1 MDSRHWLRVIGMVGD
16 SRKRLDTEVEDSIY
30 FALDQ
35 NPPLVQTFLIRTTGD
50 PASIGNLLRDAVHR
64 IDPDQPV
71 DNLRT
76 LEQVRSDSLSSPR
89 LTTTLLSLFA
99 GLELVITATGIG
111 GVIGFF
117 VNQRRHE
124 IGIRMALGAERSTVL
139 WMVLREGMILIIVG
153 LSLGIAGALGL
164 GHLMSGLLF
173 GIQPTDPA
181 TFVLVAIVLIGI
193 AAGACFVPAHRA
205 ATIDPTIAL
214 RSD

>member
-1 MDSRHWLRVIGMVGD
+1 MAGD
-16 SRKRLDTEVEDSIY
+16 SRKKLDTEVEDSIY

-35 NPPLVQTFLIRTTGD
+35 NPPLVQMFLIRTSAD
-50 PASIGNLLRDAVHR
+50 PASIANMLRDAVHK
-64 IDPDQPV
+64 IDPDQPL

-99 GLELVITATGIG
+99 GLALVITATGIG

-124 IGIRMALGAERSTVL
+124 IGIRMALGAERSAVL

-153 LSLGIAGALGL
+153 LSLGVAGALGL
-164 GHLMSGLLF
+164 GHLMGGLLF

-181 TFVLVAIVLIGI
+181 TFVLVALVLVGI
-193 AAGACFVPAHRA
+193 AAGECFVPAHRA
-205 ATIDPTIAL
+205 ASIDPTVAL

>member
-1 MDSRHWLRVIGMVGD
+1 MAGD
-16 SRKRLDTEVEDSIY
+16 SRKKLDTEVEDSIY

-35 NPPLVQTFLIRTTGD
+35 NPPLVQTFLIRTSAD
-50 PASIGNLLRDAVHR
+50 PASVANMLRDAVHK
-64 IDPDQPV
+64 IDPDQPL

-99 GLELVITATGIG
+99 GLALVITATGIG

-124 IGIRMALGAERSTVL
+124 IGIRMALGAERSAVL

-153 LSLGIAGALGL
+153 LSL
-164 GHLMSGLLF
+164 S
-173 GIQPTDPA
+173 
-181 TFVLVAIVLIGI
+181 
-193 AAGACFVPAHRA
+193 
-205 ATIDPTIAL
+205 IDPTIAL